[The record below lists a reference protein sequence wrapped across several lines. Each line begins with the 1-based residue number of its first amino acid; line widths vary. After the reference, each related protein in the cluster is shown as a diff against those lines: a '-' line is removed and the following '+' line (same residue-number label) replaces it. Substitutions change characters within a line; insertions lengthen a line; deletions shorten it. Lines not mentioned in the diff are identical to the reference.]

1 MRERMNLTE
10 RMNQCN
16 SDFEKLQKDIAEKER
31 VIKSKQKDVRRGK
44 YSTAVTRSLE
54 EQIKAYEV
62 ALQKD
67 REKIDDVEYRSL
79 ACQYLLWEGEIQ
91 KRGTDNLPAPKKL
104 SIFNPLRRRFNNK
117 DSVPEGSMEEILDR
131 MIELN
136 LILDINKKGRE
147 LIEKEKGQGAIISDE
162 MKQEIFDEAIQQT
175 LDGTTYEEEK
185 ANVLTDINDFR
196 EYRKEEVHDIRVRL
210 EKLAVERGKPRISY
224 TQELKQP
231 NNDEQ
236 ER

>member
-1 MRERMNLTE
+1 MREGMNLTK
-10 RMNQCN
+10 RMSQCN
-16 SDFEKLQKDIAEKER
+16 SDFKKLQEDIAKKER
-31 VIKSKQKDVRRGK
+31 VIRSKQRDVRSGK
-44 YSTAVTRSLE
+44 YLPAVTRSLE

-62 ALQKD
+62 ALQRD

-79 ACQYLLWEGEIQ
+79 ACQYILWEGEIQ

-104 SIFNPLRRRFNNK
+104 SIFNPLRRFNNK
-117 DSVPEGSMEEILDR
+117 DSVPEGAMEEILDR

-136 LILDINKKGRE
+136 LMLKIKARERE

-162 MKQEIFDEAIQQT
+162 KKQEILDEAIQQT
-175 LDGTTYEEEK
+175 LDETTYEEEK
-185 ANVLTDINDFR
+185 TGVLTDINELR
-196 EYRKEEVHDIRVRL
+196 GYRKEEAYDIRVRL
-210 EKLAVERGKPRISY
+210 EKLAVERGKPRIPY